1 MDAQM
6 VGKTLFLDVTVR
18 VILKEVSICT
28 HQLSNSDGPHPVSR
42 GPKLSNTV
50 KEEHI

>member
-18 VILKEVSICT
+18 VLLKEVSICA

-42 GPKLSNTV
+42 GPKLSNKV
-50 KEEHI
+50 KEKHI